1 MCFLCIYVFLF
12 TDIVE
17 ADASSETGPI
27 TSGTAGRNDEP
38 SRSSCQTKPVQSDSW
53 PNQTSQAR
61 LVLEIV
67 GQIKPVQMDGW
78 ANLTS
83 SARIVLGQTKPAPVM
98 NLAKSNHN
106 H

>member
-27 TSGTAGRNDEP
+27 TSGTADRNDEP

-67 GQIKPVQMDGW
+67 GQIKPVQMEGW
-78 ANLTS
+78 ANQNNSVCL
-83 SARIVLGQTKPAPVM
+83 VLGQIKP
-98 NLAKSNHN
+98 KT
-106 H
+106 